1 MCWIG
6 TKDNEIEMQI
16 AAEDIPIFKVVECK
30 GCIFSPYYYS
40 IGVTYILGEEYRT
53 GMKIRTVED
62 YMVVESGFHSYSR
75 QDCFYADIGYG
86 ISIYLR
92 NSRAKEEKKDG
103 DWCLINR
110 FDYTPYD
117 EIVVLEGI
125 IPKGS
130 CYYKNDNGEIV
141 SDRIVLNGVLAD
153 DEQ

>member
-6 TKDNEIEMQI
+6 TKDNEIEMHI

-53 GMKIRTVED
+53 GMKIRPVED

-86 ISIYLR
+86 INI
-92 NSRAKEEKKDG
+92 
-103 DWCLINR
+103 
-110 FDYTPYD
+110 
-117 EIVVLEGI
+117 
-125 IPKGS
+125 
-130 CYYKNDNGEIV
+130 
-141 SDRIVLNGVLAD
+141 
-153 DEQ
+153 